1 MAHESFA
8 DYFFP
13 LVRALCG
20 IEGGAEPHAAGQAL
34 VDRGFVLG
42 VATADCFYLRT
53 DAATRRD
60 LGLEASAVL
69 ESASGERFD
78 AYREVPM
85 AIVDQPVELR
95 RWLNEARNVA
105 GKERGGR

>member
-1 MAHESFA
+1 MPHESFG

-13 LVRALCG
+13 FVRALCG

-42 VATADCFYLRT
+42 VATSERFFLRT
-53 DAATRRD
+53 DSTTRAT
-60 LGLEASAVL
+60 LGIEDAPVL
-69 ESASGERFD
+69 TAEGGETFD

-85 AIVDQPVELR
+85 AIIDQPTELR

-105 GKERGGR
+105 GKEREGL